1 MEDRHAVRAALSGG
15 MAVQI
20 VVEDRSDRAV
30 GHRADVERARR
41 SGFNSGVAERFD
53 QPHDSQTC
61 TKALFGMRAMLQ
73 DQVA

>member
-15 MAVQI
+15 VAVQI

-30 GHRADVERARR
+30 GHGADVERACCG
-41 SGFNSGVAERFD
+41 GFDPRHAEWFD
-53 QPHDSQTC
+53 QTHDAKTC
-61 TKALFGMRAMLQ
+61 PKALFGMRAMLQ